1 MAEATIAPQSTNQ
14 NELFRILGTVVVA
27 ASFFFA
33 SWWMARSGWLDAA
46 AMFLTMFVIGF
57 GKDRLERGLIKTP
70 DMLGVKVPD
79 TPKEMT
85 GSFKNVRWFALSLY
99 QGAEEWRDKSPN
111 LRPLLWCAG
120 VAALYV
126 AAKFAVVQV
135 LVVATNPAM
144 IVLVGGT
151 IIGVFIAP
159 GYFGGLIKRFKAE
172 RSAPTSSESGEQ
184 A

>member
-1 MAEATIAPQSTNQ
+1 MTADTNTAPQATNQ
-14 NELFRILGTVVVA
+14 NELLRILGTVVMA
-27 ASFFFA
+27 AAFFFA
-33 SWWMARSGWLDAA
+33 SWLMARSGWLDAA
-46 AMFLTMFVIGF
+46 AMFLTMFLIGF

-126 AAKFAVVQV
+126 AAKFAVIQV

-144 IVLVGGT
+144 VVLVGGT
-151 IIGVFIAP
+151 IIGVLVAP
-159 GYFGGLIKRFKAE
+159 GYFGGLITRFKAE
-172 RSAPTSSESGEQ
+172 KAPNKSGDT